1 MRPLGERVLPAPAAL
16 LGSARRGPGPFLLP
30 SPRLGGRCPFSRF
43 EFCPTTWG
51 SPGWDQVETCILV
64 TCPSPA
70 WSWSPP
76 WCWSRLVPGAQEA
89 PWQPHFLP
97 AEQARVWTGTSLGL
111 PLGLSRQ
118 PTCRC
123 PGLVTAWP
131 SLSPAPAPARRGVQ
145 PGPLQPQRHRPI
157 QAQVPG
163 ARRRA
168 APARLPRVADDP
180 PVLPV
185 PALHQHP
192 AAQPAHRHVQVSADS
207 LPPPTLPAPTPPRSA
222 ARGRDPGAPGASLD
236 PRWNVPAT
244 VPGTRP
250 FRRALLRGAQ
260 GTVTAARGPCCGG
273 RGRLGVRGAVSL
285 LPAPGDCGGL
295 WAAGRGPP
303 SPQDRRPA
311 CGVSGRLTG
320 KATTLAGWGTAVCRG
335 SQSRSWALGEHIGVA
350 RFRSSGRKHYFSV
363 ARERGRRS

>member
-1 MRPLGERVLPAPAAL
+1 MLPAPAAL
-16 LGSARRGPGPFLLP
+16 LGSARRGRGPFLLP

-145 PGPLQPQRHRPI
+145 PGPLQPQRHRPV

-192 AAQPAHRHVQVSADS
+192 AAQPAHRHVQVSANS
-207 LPPPTLPAPTPPRSA
+207 LPPPTLPAPTPPRSTRPGPGPWRA
-222 ARGRDPGAPGASLD
+222 GCLARPALECAGHCPRD
-236 PRWNVPAT
+236 PAT

-285 LPAPGDCGGL
+285 LPLPGTAGDCGLQGVGPRPRTIADRPVASL
-295 WAAGRGPP
+295 GASRG
-303 SPQDRRPA
+303 RRPPW
-311 CGVSGRLTG
+311 R
-320 KATTLAGWGTAVCRG
+320 AGARPHAGGARVAPG
-335 SQSRSWALGEHIGVA
+335 PWANTIGVA

>member
-1 MRPLGERVLPAPAAL
+1 M
-16 LGSARRGPGPFLLP
+16 GPGRDLHLGDVPQPCLELVPPLP
-30 SPRLGGRCPFSRF
+30 PPRAVPQ
-43 EFCPTTWG
+43 
-51 SPGWDQVETCILV
+51 PGAG
-64 TCPSPA
+64 PA
-70 WSWSPP
+70 WS
-76 WCWSRLVPGAQEA
+76 WSRLVPGAQEA

-145 PGPLQPQRHRPI
+145 PGPLQPQRHRPV

-207 LPPPTLPAPTPPRSA
+207 LPPPTLPTPTPPRSA
-222 ARGRDPGAPGASLD
+222 RPGPGPWRAGCLARPALECAGHCPRDPSVPPGTAAGGPGHRHRSPWAVLRRPWEAGGARGGLAP
-236 PRWNVPAT
+236 
-244 VPGTRP
+244 
-250 FRRALLRGAQ
+250 
-260 GTVTAARGPCCGG
+260 
-273 RGRLGVRGAVSL
+273 
-285 LPAPGDCGGL
+285 PAPGDCGGL

-303 SPQDRRPA
+303 SRTIADRPVASLGASRGRRPPW
-311 CGVSGRLTG
+311 R
-320 KATTLAGWGTAVCRG
+320 AGARPRAGGARVAPG
-335 SQSRSWALGEHIGVA
+335 PWANTIGVA

>member
-1 MRPLGERVLPAPAAL
+1 MGPGRDLHLGDVPQPCLELVPPLVLVPPGAVPSLVLVLPGAGPA
-16 LGSARRGPGPFLLP
+16 R
-30 SPRLGGRCPFSRF
+30 
-43 EFCPTTWG
+43 
-51 SPGWDQVETCILV
+51 
-64 TCPSPA
+64 
-70 WSWSPP
+70 
-76 WCWSRLVPGAQEA
+76 CWSRLVPGAQEA

-145 PGPLQPQRHRPI
+145 PGPLQPQRHRPV

-222 ARGRDPGAPGASLD
+222 RPGPGPWRAGCLAQPALECAGHCPRDPSVPPGTAAGGPGHRHCSPWAVLRRPWEAGGARGGLAP
-236 PRWNVPAT
+236 
-244 VPGTRP
+244 
-250 FRRALLRGAQ
+250 
-260 GTVTAARGPCCGG
+260 
-273 RGRLGVRGAVSL
+273 
-285 LPAPGDCGGL
+285 PAPGDCGGL
-295 WAAGRGPP
+295 RAAGHGPP
-303 SPQDRRPA
+303 SLHDRRPA
-311 CGVSGRLTG
+311 CGISGRLTG
-320 KATTLAGWGTAVCRG
+320 KATTLAGWGTAACRG

-350 RFRSSGRKHYFSV
+350 RFRSSGKKHYFSV